1 MSELSVYAAG
11 QFVDW
16 LSQGTI
22 DAAPSNIYITVYD
35 DTGTEL
41 DGDLAN
47 ARASTTAG
55 TDWTVNGTDFE
66 NTNLIDLGEAAVDL
80 TNIQDVALFDASTG
94 GNELARYTLNDA
106 TFDLSAGS
114 KLQFEAGQLT
124 FDVIDRTE

>member
-1 MSELSVYAAG
+1 MSDLSVYAAG

-22 DAAPSNIYITVYD
+22 DTAPSNIYITVYD

-66 NTNLIDLGEAAVDL
+66 NTNLIDLGEATADL
-80 TNIQDVALFDASTG
+80 TNIQDVALFDAATG

-106 TFDLSAGS
+106 NFDLSTGS